1 MYQYFIAPIIGY
13 LLGSIPF
20 AWIIVKLVTGKDVR
34 EEGSRSVSGRNT
46 VRTAGYFWAMLTG
59 SLDITKG

>member
-1 MYQYFIAPIIGY
+1 MYQYFLAPIIGY

-34 EEGSRSVSGRNT
+34 EEHAFYLKNPRPERRVG
-46 VRTAGYFWAMLTG
+46 
-59 SLDITKG
+59 

>member
-20 AWIIVKLVTGKDVR
+20 AWLIVKLVTVKDDR
-34 EEGSRSVSGRNT
+34 EEGSG
-46 VRTAGYFWAMLTG
+46 
-59 SLDITKG
+59 